1 MFMVYGQL
9 RHTAAVGGEGYVK
22 AVTDT
27 QLVVGGGGRNNEFFN
42 AVSRKFHSV

>member
-27 QLVVGGGGRNNEFFN
+27 QLVGGGGETMNFLMR
-42 AVSRKFHSV
+42 